1 VGAFF
6 SKECTPLEDLKKHY
20 MVSLKKALGR
30 RLFLLGKTWRNKKRL
45 LKFNHIVLGA
55 LSMQDPRGS
64 PQGRKKI

>member
-30 RLFLLGKTWRNKKRL
+30 RLFLLGKTWRNKK
-45 LKFNHIVLGA
+45 FNHIVLGA